1 MRVNIELYSEELTQ
15 DGVAAL
21 IALINGHKGSQVVVA
36 GQQDETGEEAR
47 DEAPADDPTTYDP
60 SSRTYGQKGEKSR
73 RTKDEIKQDE
83 DLAERWGA
91 LWPSK
96 DVPEKPVGELEDI
109 IAKAEARSAD
119 TQEQEDEGGFDID
132 GADDAGDELDLEEF
146 RAIIVKHSK
155 AIGGKKLASIM
166 APHKNPAEVPEDERR
181 AFADKI
187 IAAAANAAS

>member
-21 IALINGHKGSQVVVA
+21 IALINGHKGSQVKVITGRDA
-36 GQQDETGEEAR
+36 AGEET
-47 DEAPADDPTTYDP
+47 PADDDPTTYDP
-60 SSRTYGQKGEKSR
+60 AGRTYGQKGEKSR
-73 RTKDEIKQDE
+73 RTKEEIKQD
-83 DLAERWGA
+83 DDIAERWGA

-109 IAKAEARSAD
+109 IAKAEAREAD
-119 TQEQEDEGGFDID
+119 KAEEEEGGFEID
-132 GADDAGDELDLEEF
+132 GTDDDALDLEEF

-155 AIGGKKLASIM
+155 AIGGKKLGSIM

-181 AFADKI
+181 AYADKI